1 MKKSI
6 SQIFQR
12 ISDRSTYTGF
22 SPEPWRPGWQSPEDL
37 WSRAMAITFPANDS
51 FPRKQMQLSAIE
63 TGRGGHRFKEIKS
76 PGEFSGLRAYQ
87 PGDEPRFIDWRATAR
102 MRQPVVRQWSV
113 ESRSAVAIFVD
124 VSASMYSD
132 FNSMGQRLIDR
143 AFDIALLIAAAALA
157 RQIPVRLVLA
167 TDQIEWHSGGLV
179 GRDKILGLFEF
190 LLKFEPSSKNTNW
203 SQTDFQSIFP
213 EPGQWLFLVSDFL
226 WLPDPITFSEMVGK
240 YRTHGIHLISN
251 QKYQFSYDNC
261 VDPETGQKHAFNLT
275 ETQSANR
282 LVDWQKIAGVPT
294 LSMDSD
300 LNAPEIAL
308 SSWLHGES
316 FDKRINSYND

>member
-1 MKKSI
+1 MKKAI

-12 ISDRSTYTGF
+12 ISIRSTHTGF
-22 SPEPWRPGWQSPEDL
+22 SPEPWQPGWQSAEDL
-37 WSRAMAITFPANDS
+37 WSKAMAITFPANNS

-63 TGRGGHRFKEIKS
+63 ISRGGHHFKEIQS

-87 PGDEPRFIDWRATAR
+87 PGDEPHSIDWRATAR
-102 MRQPVVRQWSV
+102 IRQPVVRQWAD

-132 FNSMGQRLIDR
+132 FNSTGQRLIDK

-179 GRDKILGLFEF
+179 GRDKIQSLFEF
-190 LLKFEPSSKNTNW
+190 LLKFEPSSKNTDW
-203 SQTDFQSIFP
+203 SQIDFQSILP
-213 EPGQWLFLVSDFL
+213 ERGQWLFLISDFL
-226 WLPDPITFSEMVGK
+226 WLPDPIEFSEMVGK
-240 YRTHGIHLISN
+240 YRTHGIHLGSN
-251 QKYQFSYDNC
+251 QKHQYSYDNC
-261 VDPETGQKHAFNLT
+261 FDPETGQKHSFVLT
-275 ETQSANR
+275 EAQSVKR
-282 LVDWQKIAGVPT
+282 LADWEKIAGTPV
-294 LSMDSD
+294 LSMDSE
-300 LNAPEIAL
+300 LSAPEIAL
-308 SSWLHGES
+308 SAWLHGES